1 LTELATRESTRA
13 ESPADIIESVVLK
26 GDLAKLTADERVAY
40 YRETCRS
47 LGLNELTQPFAYI
60 NLNGK
65 LTLYAT
71 KSCTDQL
78 RKLHRVNITRQER
91 STVGDI
97 HLVTVYA
104 TDREGR
110 QDSST
115 GAVAITGLR
124 GDALANA
131 LMKAETKA
139 KRRVTL
145 SLCGLGWTDESE
157 LETIPYAMPVQ
168 VDPNTGEVLEPE
180 RYIPTDEREVEDAP
194 RPPRDRRGLLLER
207 YGAMLTQAR
216 HAGVVQDAAPWVLR
230 SDTPEAE
237 IERVGKELKAR
248 IEESRNALSPAE
260 RSEAPAELTTPPAF

>member
-1 LTELATRESTRA
+1 LTELATRA

-168 VDPNTGEVLEPE
+168 VDPNTGEVLDQEPE
-180 RYIPTDEREVEDAP
+180 RYVPTTERYVDDAP
-194 RPPRDRRGLLLER
+194 RARMQSDRRGKLLDR
-207 YGAMLTQAR
+207 YGALLTRAR
-216 HAGVVQDAAPWVLR
+216 HAGVVQDASVWVI
-230 SDTPEAE
+230 SPEMTEEE
-237 IERVGKELKAR
+237 ITERGLELQSR
-248 IEESRNALSPAE
+248 INALAAAGAEE
-260 RSEAPAELTTPPAF
+260 RSEAEPGLTSPAMP

>member
-1 LTELATRESTRA
+1 LTELAVRDA
-13 ESPADIIESVVLK
+13 ADIIESVVLK

-168 VDPNTGEVLEPE
+168 VDPNTGEVFEPE
-180 RYIPTDEREVEDAP
+180 RYIPTDEREADDTP
-194 RPPRDRRGLLLER
+194 RPRDRRGLLLER

-237 IERVGKELKAR
+237 IERVGKELKKR
-248 IEESRNALSPAE
+248 IEESRNALAAAGAEE